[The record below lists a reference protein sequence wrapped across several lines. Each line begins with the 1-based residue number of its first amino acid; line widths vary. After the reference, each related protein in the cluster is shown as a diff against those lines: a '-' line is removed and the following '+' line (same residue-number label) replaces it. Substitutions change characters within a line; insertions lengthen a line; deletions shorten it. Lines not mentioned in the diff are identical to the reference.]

1 MNFAPA
7 LTIGIL
13 AASLYAAECNVTHT
27 EGHSSADINQGY
39 LATALYL
46 YEGNYLEMSN
56 MDKREPSVV
65 NVSCTDTAWVYRSE
79 LDSTMIVLVSEKA
92 VKVARVPYSD
102 DPNGYSDSLYSVHYD
117 DVFKDEFKRLQKAGV
132 FKGTAEQAD
141 SLVSHVFDQCRVY
154 YTKVF
159 GYGGCEFNPPGIRK
173 RNGGKDIDKAD
184 IPLALTAVVAD
195 LTKLLD
201 TLNSCPELKFPPAD
215 TTADTAQVTPP
226 DTIKVPDST
235 QAVSPQ
241 GASKAAPGLSFLKIK
256 PRHYHVG
263 NVLKGTP
270 YKVFS
275 TNGQLLEQGIFTG
288 NVFVA
293 PAIPV
298 ILQVNGKETLFLK

>member
-117 DVFKDEFKRLQKAGV
+117 DIRSVQGLLYQGFRLWRLRIQPSWYQKKKRR
-132 FKGTAEQAD
+132 KGY
-141 SLVSHVFDQCRVY
+141 R
-154 YTKVF
+154 
-159 GYGGCEFNPPGIRK
+159 
-173 RNGGKDIDKAD
+173 
-184 IPLALTAVVAD
+184 
-195 LTKLLD
+195 
-201 TLNSCPELKFPPAD
+201 
-215 TTADTAQVTPP
+215 
-226 DTIKVPDST
+226 
-235 QAVSPQ
+235 
-241 GASKAAPGLSFLKIK
+241 
-256 PRHYHVG
+256 
-263 NVLKGTP
+263 
-270 YKVFS
+270 
-275 TNGQLLEQGIFTG
+275 
-288 NVFVA
+288 
-293 PAIPV
+293 
-298 ILQVNGKETLFLK
+298 